1 VKEGPRPED
10 WGEMWLQA
18 CPLAGVWCLEA
29 VVHGG
34 ILWEARVLALGPWLY
49 PVGDCSWVNYSV
61 LGWQ

>member
-1 VKEGPRPED
+1 
-10 WGEMWLQA
+10 MWLQA